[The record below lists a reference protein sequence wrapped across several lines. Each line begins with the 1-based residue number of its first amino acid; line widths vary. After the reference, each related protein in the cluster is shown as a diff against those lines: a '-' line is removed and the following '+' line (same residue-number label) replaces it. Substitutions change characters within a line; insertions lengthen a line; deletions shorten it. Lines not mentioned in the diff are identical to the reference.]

1 MSRAKFKPK
10 SDPVVDRL
18 RDAGA
23 VFERMVRSTQVWRLP
38 DGRYFCWSPRS
49 PRGGI
54 DWRRGIQLSQRELAR
69 KLSA

>member
-1 MSRAKFKPK
+1 MPRAKFKPK

-23 VFERMVRSTQVWRLP
+23 VFECMERSTQVWRLP
-38 DGRYFCWSPRS
+38 DGRRFCWAPRS
-49 PRGGI
+49 PRGGA
-54 DWRRGIQLSQRELAR
+54 DWRRGVLLSQRELAR